1 MPEGQSSTK
10 PLLSK
15 YALCQEFYPA
25 EAHKGERCTCFDQKP
40 SEPVTIKKHNY
51 STAHTQILKRLTAK
65 AAAPA
70 STLRDL
76 VHHTGGDTCSACT
89 RCRLVCMQHAA
100 CDGRLGSVKAC
111 VCHVRAA
118 SLCHVHGVVLCA

>member
-51 STAHTQILKRLTAK
+51 STAHTQIPKRPTAK

-76 VHHTGGDTCSACT
+76 VHHTGSDRG
-89 RCRLVCMQHAA
+89 RRLRSQKVQSDVGLHELRSPQ
-100 CDGRLGSVKAC
+100 RLEWNG
-111 VCHVRAA
+111 VRQCKQ
-118 SLCHVHGVVLCA
+118 SGI